1 MIEAMD
7 LVEVDIIGAEPAQAL
22 IDLEQDVFAGQ
33 TGAIRAGAHSIKD
46 LSGDDHFLASRE
58 IVERAAENLLAL
70 ADRVAIGGI
79 EEIDAGFKRLLDE
92 RAALFLAERPLVEA
106 TIAATVAHATKA
118 EPGDIEPGAAQF
130 GVSHC

>member
-22 IDLEQDVFAGQ
+22 IDLEEDVFAGQ
-33 TGAIRAGAHSIKD
+33 TGAIRTGAHSIKD

-70 ADRVAIGGI
+70 ADPVAIGGI
-79 EEIDAGFKRLLDE
+79 ER
-92 RAALFLAERPLVEA
+92 
-106 TIAATVAHATKA
+106 
-118 EPGDIEPGAAQF
+118 
-130 GVSHC
+130 